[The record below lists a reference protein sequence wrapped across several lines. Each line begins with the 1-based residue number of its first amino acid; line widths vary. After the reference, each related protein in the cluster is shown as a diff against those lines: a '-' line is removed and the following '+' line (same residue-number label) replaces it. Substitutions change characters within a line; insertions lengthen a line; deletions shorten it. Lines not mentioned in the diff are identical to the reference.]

1 MALNINGVQTL
12 YVLLLFSQMIPEM
25 NSILCLHS
33 SSMKGETK
41 HYYLFKLSQSYV
53 ESVKYDQMALEFLSQ
68 YETQP
73 WNRKTT
79 FHQCVFDVV
88 IKKID

>member
-25 NSILCLHS
+25 NSFLSLHS

-68 YETQP
+68 YETH
-73 WNRKTT
+73 KTLE
-79 FHQCVFDVV
+79 
-88 IKKID
+88 